1 MIIVFGIVS
10 PDFLTQANWL
20 NTSVY
25 ATTTVLLA
33 LGETFVII
41 TAGIDLSV
49 GAILGVSSSVSA
61 LYLAGHHPFAS
72 NVAFSIAAVL
82 GILSGIGM
90 GALNGLIISYVGLS
104 PFITTLGTLGI
115 GTGITYLL
123 TGGADVIVPAS
134 VGVYGN
140 AVYFNWLPITVL
152 VAIVLII
159 VCHFVLKYTRFG
171 LRTYAVGSDI
181 TATTRS
187 GINVKNHLLM
197 VYMLSGFLAG
207 IAGVLTMARFVVGS
221 PTAGQ
226 NDELNAIAAVV
237 IGGASLFGG
246 RGDILGSIVGSV
258 IVSAIVTGLVLMGVQ
273 PYWQTVTI
281 GIVII
286 LAVFIQQ
293 IAEHGIGGALARRL
307 RLRGGLYRRSR

>member
-1 MIIVFGIVS
+1 MGLVIGEQKNIELSELGLQLIRRHKRIQLINNVWRLSALVLMIIVFGIVS

-140 AVYFNWLPITVL
+140 AVYFNWLPIT
-152 VAIVLII
+152 
-159 VCHFVLKYTRFG
+159 
-171 LRTYAVGSDI
+171 
-181 TATTRS
+181 
-187 GINVKNHLLM
+187 
-197 VYMLSGFLAG
+197 
-207 IAGVLTMARFVVGS
+207 
-221 PTAGQ
+221 
-226 NDELNAIAAVV
+226 
-237 IGGASLFGG
+237 LF
-246 RGDILGSIVGSV
+246 
-258 IVSAIVTGLVLMGVQ
+258 
-273 PYWQTVTI
+273 
-281 GIVII
+281 
-286 LAVFIQQ
+286 
-293 IAEHGIGGALARRL
+293 
-307 RLRGGLYRRSR
+307 

>member
-1 MIIVFGIVS
+1 
-10 PDFLTQANWL
+10 
-20 NTSVY
+20 
-25 ATTTVLLA
+25 
-33 LGETFVII
+33 
-41 TAGIDLSV
+41 
-49 GAILGVSSSVSA
+49 
-61 LYLAGHHPFAS
+61 
-72 NVAFSIAAVL
+72 
-82 GILSGIGM
+82 
-90 GALNGLIISYVGLS
+90 
-104 PFITTLGTLGI
+104 
-115 GTGITYLL
+115 
-123 TGGADVIVPAS
+123 
-134 VGVYGN
+134 
-140 AVYFNWLPITVL
+140 
-152 VAIVLII
+152 
-159 VCHFVLKYTRFG
+159 
-171 LRTYAVGSDI
+171 
-181 TATTRS
+181 
-187 GINVKNHLLM
+187 
-197 VYMLSGFLAG
+197 MLSGFLAG